1 MMITTVASGLR
12 CYFIAT
18 PPSSSGYYSWY
29 AAQHGRR
36 RRNFHKSLF
45 GTAPRPW
52 SSIAIRGAASVD
64 EGAGEASARKNT
76 KNIAAASASSHG
88 SSFKSTRREKD
99 NGGNG
104 RNSDNTNDR
113 YEKFVND
120 IISFLND
127 DIISYECLS
136 DVQLRN
142 VLEVERRSNR
152 QPRHYY
158 PKPEQTHYYS
168 IDEIMELV
176 KYDVFLII
184 IGNSNSNTRFSK
196 YVLHLC
202 SIPHLTTMTT
212 SYQRYHHH
220 TISNDSS
227 GSSTSDGSS
236 SDGSSSGS
244 GTSGQAVAAH
254 AWLNSHLTN
263 AFSSSSLS
271 SFLSNEMT
279 HRNDD
284 DGQRQHGSNNNN
296 SSNNNDIVN
305 NDNYQLLSLPSSIV
319 HLHYDVW
326 IRCTN
331 IVKSRLRTKCGLYN
345 NGRYYARKT
354 FVRRICNKMEGS
366 SFLIDNHLWGVTNY
380 KHAYGLYINTP
391 PPPPQQELTLNSIV
405 SKKYNYD
412 DTADQ
417 QTRQQQTQQL
427 VAMVTFSS
435 GRKVLRSNKTYIS
448 YELLRYCTL
457 RDTTI
462 VGGLTKL
469 ISAFVK
475 DINIS
480 TEKDANMKDY
490 EGMDIV
496 TSIDRDFGGCGS
508 ATWPNFNTVHIMD
521 PIPMFVGNGDGIRR
535 HVIGC
540 GLLPLD
546 QQQQQHQTM
555 STNNDNSNAKSD
567 NNLLRAGLPDWLLHR
582 LEERNKNANEDN
594 DSAIAL
600 DDDTN
605 NMTTTTTMKKD
616 TTVYDPWQ
624 DVAQY
629 GYHPVFDAGV
639 ERLMMLVEMNKV
651 AYNGDNNISTMTPME
666 LWGASTPCYA
676 REHYSSNA
684 GVSAML
690 DCIRS
695 VRN

>member
-1 MMITTVASGLR
+1 MNVYPM
-12 CYFIAT
+12 
-18 PPSSSGYYSWY
+18 
-29 AAQHGRR
+29 
-36 RRNFHKSLF
+36 
-45 GTAPRPW
+45 
-52 SSIAIRGAASVD
+52 
-64 EGAGEASARKNT
+64 
-76 KNIAAASASSHG
+76 
-88 SSFKSTRREKD
+88 
-99 NGGNG
+99 
-104 RNSDNTNDR
+104 
-113 YEKFVND
+113 
-120 IISFLND
+120 
-127 DIISYECLS
+127 
-136 DVQLRN
+136 VQLRN

-158 PKPEQTHYYS
+158 PKPEQPHYYS
-168 IDEIMELV
+168 IDEMMELV
-176 KYDVFLII
+176 KHDVFLII
-184 IGNSNSNTRFSK
+184 IGNSNTRFSK

-202 SIPHLTTMTT
+202 SLPHLTTMTT

-236 SDGSSSGS
+236 SDSSGS

-296 SSNNNDIVN
+296 SSSNNNDIVN

-391 PPPPQQELTLNSIV
+391 PPPRRELTLNSIV
-405 SKKYNYD
+405 SKKYNHD

-546 QQQQQHQTM
+546 QQQRQQQQQQHQTM

-594 DSAIAL
+594 DCAIAL

>member
-1 MMITTVASGLR
+1 MASGSGP
-12 CYFIAT
+12 C
-18 PPSSSGYYSWY
+18 PSRG
-29 AAQHGRR
+29 

-45 GTAPRPW
+45 STAPRPW
-52 SSIAIRGAASVD
+52 SSTAIRGAAS
-64 EGAGEASARKNT
+64 
-76 KNIAAASASSHG
+76 I
-88 SSFKSTRREKD
+88 TRREKN
-99 NGGNG
+99 NGSNG
-104 RNSDNTNDR
+104 SNSDYNRDR

-120 IISFLND
+120 IITFLNND
-127 DIISYECLS
+127 NISYEYLS
-136 DVQLRN
+136 NDQLRN
-142 VLEVERRSNR
+142 ALEEQRRSDR
-152 QPRHYY
+152 QPPRHYY
-158 PKPEQTHYYS
+158 PKPEQPRYS
-168 IDEIMELV
+168 IDEMMELV
-176 KYDVFLII
+176 KHDVFLII
-184 IGNSNSNTRFSK
+184 IGNSNGNSNTTRFSK

-212 SYQRYHHH
+212 SYQQYHHHHH
-220 TISNDSS
+220 TISNNSS
-227 GSSTSDGSS
+227 GVSTSDGSS
-236 SDGSSSGS
+236 SDGSSSSSG
-244 GTSGQAVAAH
+244 GTSSQAVAAH

-263 AFSSSSLS
+263 AFSSSSSSTSS

-284 DGQRQHGSNNNN
+284 SSQQQHGNSSGSSNNNN
-296 SSNNNDIVN
+296 ADNRSNYIVN
-305 NDNYQLLSLPSSIV
+305 NDHYQLLSLPSSIV

-345 NGRYYARKT
+345 AGRYYARKT
-354 FVRRICNKMEGS
+354 LVRRICNKMEGS

-380 KHAYGLYINTP
+380 KYAYGLYINTP
-391 PPPPQQELTLNSIV
+391 PQQRELTLNSIV
-405 SKKYNYD
+405 SKKYND
-412 DTADQ
+412 DDTADTADQ
-417 QTRQQQTQQL
+417 QTRQQTQQQTQQL

-435 GRKVLRSNKTYIS
+435 GRKVLRSNKPYIS

-475 DINIS
+475 DINII
-480 TEKDANMKDY
+480 TKKDTNNMKDY

-496 TSIDRDFGGCGS
+496 TSIDRDFGGCGGS
-508 ATWPNFNTVHIMD
+508 TTWPNFNTVHVMD
-521 PIPMFVGNGDGIRR
+521 PIPMFVGNIDGIRR

-546 QQQQQHQTM
+546 PHQQQQQTM

-582 LEERNKNANEDN
+582 LEERNKDGNEDN

-624 DVAQY
+624 DVARY

-639 ERLMMLVEMNKV
+639 ERLMMLVEMNNV
-651 AYNGDNNISTMTPME
+651 AYNGDDNISTMTPME
-666 LWGASTPCYA
+666 LWDASTPCYA

>member
-1 MMITTVASGLR
+1 MASG
-12 CYFIAT
+12 
-18 PPSSSGYYSWY
+18 SWLCLSR
-29 AAQHGRR
+29 G
-36 RRNFHKSLF
+36 RRNFHESSF
-45 GTAPRPW
+45 STAT
-52 SSIAIRGAASVD
+52 AIRGAASTD
-64 EGAGEASARKNT
+64 EEAGALARKNAR
-76 KNIAAASASSHG
+76 NIAVAAATSASSHG

-99 NGGNG
+99 NGNSS
-104 RNSDNTNDR
+104 NSDYTSDR

-120 IISFLND
+120 VISFLNND
-127 DIISYECLS
+127 NISYEYLS
-136 DVQLRN
+136 NVQLRN
-142 VLEVERRSNR
+142 ALEEQRRSNH

-158 PKPEQTHYYS
+158 PKPEQPRYS
-168 IDEIMELV
+168 IDEMMELV
-176 KYDVFLII
+176 KHDVFLII
-184 IGNSNSNTRFSK
+184 IGNSNGNSNTTRFSK

-212 SYQRYHHH
+212 SYQRYHHQHHH
-220 TISNDSS
+220 TISNN
-227 GSSTSDGSS
+227 S
-236 SDGSSSGS
+236 SDGSSSHGS
-244 GTSGQAVAAH
+244 SSSSSSTSSQAVAAH
-254 AWLNSHLTN
+254 AWLNSYLTN
-263 AFSSSSLS
+263 AFSLSSSSSS

-284 DGQRQHGSNNNN
+284 DGRQQHGNGSSSNNNN
-296 SSNNNDIVN
+296 DDNRSNYIVN
-305 NDNYQLLSLPSSIV
+305 NDHYQLLSLPSSIV

-354 FVRRICNKMEGS
+354 LVRRMCNKMEGS
-366 SFLIDNHLWGVTNY
+366 SFLINNHLWGVTNY
-380 KHAYGLYINTP
+380 KHAYGLYVNTP
-391 PPPPQQELTLNSIV
+391 PPQRELTLNSIV
-405 SKKYNYD
+405 SKKYNDDDDDDD

-417 QTRQQQTQQL
+417 QTRQHNHQQQTQQL

-435 GRKVLRSNKTYIS
+435 GRKVLRSNKPYIS

-475 DINIS
+475 DINII
-480 TEKDANMKDY
+480 TKKDANMKDY

-496 TSIDRDFGGCGS
+496 TSIDRDFGGCGGS
-508 ATWPNFNTVHIMD
+508 TTWPNFNTVHVMD
-521 PIPMFVGNGDGIRR
+521 PIPMFVGNIDGIRR

-546 QQQQQHQTM
+546 QHQQQQQTM
-555 STNNDNSNAKSD
+555 STNNDNNNAKSD

-600 DDDTN
+600 HDDTN

-629 GYHPVFDAGV
+629 GYHPVFDVGV
-639 ERLMMLVEMNKV
+639 ERLMMLVEMNNV
-651 AYNGDNNISTMTPME
+651 AYNGDDNISTMTPME